1 MYTVSAQGG
10 LPGNYF
16 IKKIYNLI
24 YTIIECTVV
33 LDEEKFAAAMASCF
47 TIIHPILDI
56 SINFAVFCS
65 ICYRFHLQC

>member
-33 LDEEKFAAAMASCF
+33 LDEEKFAAAMAS
-47 TIIHPILDI
+47 
-56 SINFAVFCS
+56 
-65 ICYRFHLQC
+65 